1 MPFHLGGHLGCM
13 CTIQL
18 WIRMTSVTCA
28 TIDDFMTF
36 GLRTCR
42 ALDVILGH
50 IFRFRWDLWVFT
62 YVAWSMIDDYMSPDF
77 RPVVHLMP
85 ILGHIFRFR
94 WDLWIFT
101 YVAWSMIDDFMSP
114 DFRPVV
120 HPMPYWGIFPFWV
133 RFTDLHRG
141 HVLDDRWFHVAF
153 SSYPSHIRCHTGGIF
168 PFWVRFTDL
177 HGGHVLDDRWFHV
190 GRFLTCHTFDAI
202 LRHIT
207 VLDETCGSS

>member
-1 MPFHLGGHLGCM
+1 
-13 CTIQL
+13 
-18 WIRMTSVTCA
+18 MTSCHVV
-28 TIDDFMTF
+28 
-36 GLRTCR
+36 LRACR
-42 ALDVILGH
+42 APDAILGH

-77 RPVVHLMP
+77 RPVVHPMP

-133 RFTDLHRG
+133 RFTDLR
-141 HVLDDRWFHVAF
+141 
-153 SSYPSHIRCHTGGIF
+153 
-168 PFWVRFTDL
+168 
-177 HGGHVLDDRWFHV
+177 GGHVLDDRWFHDTCS
-190 GRFLTCHTFDAI
+190 LTCHTSDDI
-202 LRHIT
+202 LGRIS
-207 VLDETCGSS
+207 VWDEIHGSSRRSRAWW